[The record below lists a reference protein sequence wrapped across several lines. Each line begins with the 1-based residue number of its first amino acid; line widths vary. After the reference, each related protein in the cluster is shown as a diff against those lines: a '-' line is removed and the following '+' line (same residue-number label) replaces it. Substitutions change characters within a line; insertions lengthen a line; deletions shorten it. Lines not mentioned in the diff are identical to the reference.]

1 MTMIERY
8 EIQVGLLEESG
19 GTGFSGRIRVRTAQ
33 DRAAARAL
41 AGQTMSEEFGAVSS
55 ARLRR
60 WPRWPWREDCLE
72 IWRGPAPG
80 GGTVEAR
87 VYALGQGILS

>member
-1 MTMIERY
+1 VTMIERY

-19 GTGFSGRIRVRTAQ
+19 GTGFSGRICVRTAQ

-41 AGQTMSEEFGAVSS
+41 AVQTLAEEFGAFSP
-55 ARLRR
+55 ARLRS
-60 WPRWPWREDCLE
+60 WQRWPWREDCLE

-87 VYALGQGILS
+87 VYALGRGILA